1 VWEEM
6 GDSKETTMKT
16 FTKIQ
21 LAAAVT
27 GAMTCQAIAGSYFCQ
42 GLYGLAACMFSLA
55 LINVAAAFQT
65 LRP

>member
-1 VWEEM
+1 
-6 GDSKETTMKT
+6 
-16 FTKIQ
+16 

-42 GLYGLAACMFSLA
+42 GLYGLAACCVSLA
-55 LINVAAAFQT
+55 LISVAAAFQT

>member
-1 VWEEM
+1 
-6 GDSKETTMKT
+6 MKT

-42 GLYGLAACMFSLA
+42 GLYGLAACCVSLA
-55 LINVAAAFQT
+55 LISVAAAFQT